1 MRLGIIECVLID
13 MKLVHLEML
22 KERVAVDMTIY
33 STVKVIELLTVK
45 GSEGSRAE
53 QSRVE
58 QSIEPNMTYLLHINK
73 EMCFSS

>member
-22 KERVAVDMTIY
+22 KERMAVDMTIY
-33 STVKVIELLTVK
+33 STVKVTELLTVK

-53 QSRVE
+53 
-58 QSIEPNMTYLLHINK
+58 
-73 EMCFSS
+73 

>member
-53 QSRVE
+53 QSRAE
-58 QSIEPNMTYLLHINK
+58 H
-73 EMCFSS
+73 

>member
-58 QSIEPNMTYLLHINK
+58 QSIEPNLTYLLHINK